1 MSASAKVI
9 QAELK
14 RISNAKDAEFLQRFF
29 KTGEGQYGH
38 GDRFRG
44 IRVPASRAVV
54 KNHPEATIETAVE
67 LLASEFH
74 EDRLVALLL
83 MVRLY
88 RQGDESQRDAVYKT
102 YLANTARINNWDLVD
117 LSAERIVGWHLME
130 RSHKPLYKLA
140 ASRDLWERRI
150 SILSTFY
157 FIKRKQY
164 DDTFAVAEL
173 LMGDS
178 EDLIHKA
185 VGWMIRE
192 VANRDGDGAR
202 KFLRRHYSR
211 MPRTMLRYAIE
222 KFPEAERQSYLKG
235 TA

>member
-1 MSASAKVI
+1 MSASAKAI
-9 QAELK
+9 QADLK
-14 RISNAKDAEFLQRFF
+14 RVSNARDAEFLQRFF
-29 KTGEGQYGH
+29 KTGEGQYEH

-44 IRVPASRAVV
+44 IRVPESRAIVR
-54 KNHPEATIETAVE
+54 KHPDATIDTAVD

-74 EDRLVALLL
+74 EDRLVALLF

-88 RQGDESQRDAVYKT
+88 KNGDDAQRAAVYKA

-117 LSAERIVGWHLME
+117 LSAEWVVGWHLME
-130 RSHKPLYKLA
+130 RSRKPLYGLA
-140 ASRDLWERRI
+140 ASKNLWERRI

-157 FIKRKQY
+157 FIKHHHY
-164 DDTFAVAEL
+164 DDTFAIAEL
-173 LMGDS
+173 LMGDK

-192 VANRDGDGAR
+192 VANRDGDAAR
-202 KFLRRHYSR
+202 KFLRRHYSK

-235 TA
+235 HA